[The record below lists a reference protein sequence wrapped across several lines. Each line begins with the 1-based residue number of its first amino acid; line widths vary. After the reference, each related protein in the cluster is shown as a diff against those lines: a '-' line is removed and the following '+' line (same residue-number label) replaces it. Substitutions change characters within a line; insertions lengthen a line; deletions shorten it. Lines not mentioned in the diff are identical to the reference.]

1 MNQLQKECNETH
13 SELDQ
18 KTQQYQQLPLKYLKL
33 EENFSKLFSK
43 TQIRRLSTRFRAH
56 WSNDDISSAM
66 TLYSAGSREYRLLRK
81 RGFPLPAPSTL
92 GFFSSLV
99 QIIPG
104 CLKVVLPIIQRNLM
118 TPMDGVCVLCFDE
131 MIKFA

>member
-1 MNQLQKECNETH
+1 MNQLQKECNKTH
-13 SELDQ
+13 SELHQ
-18 KTQQYQQLPLKYLKL
+18 KTQQYQQLELKYLKL
-33 EENFSKLFSK
+33 EESFSKMFSK
-43 TQIRRLSTRFRAH
+43 AQIRRLSTGVRAQ

-66 TLYSAGSREYRLLRK
+66 TLYSAGPRAYRLLRK

-92 GFFSSLV
+92 GFWASKV

-118 TPMDGVCVLCFDE
+118 TPIDGVCVLCFDE